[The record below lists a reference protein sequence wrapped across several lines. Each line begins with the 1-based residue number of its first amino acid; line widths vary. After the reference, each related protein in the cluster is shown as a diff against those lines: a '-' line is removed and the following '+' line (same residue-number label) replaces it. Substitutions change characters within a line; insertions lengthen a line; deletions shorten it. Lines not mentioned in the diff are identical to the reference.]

1 MTLVESTVL
10 GVVLGV
16 GFIVACIV
24 VEVRRFR

>member
-1 MTLVESTVL
+1 MTLVEYVL
-10 GVVLGV
+10 GIVLGV